1 MFLVLI
7 VSFYLQDIE
16 RLSSIGLTVHPR
28 TVHNRLAT
36 WHDSLDKDILN
47 ICDSCANGGHQRFQ
61 LIGDNWDKNI
71 LPSFRTSQQK
81 TLSLHLFNVIAVV
94 DRVPT
99 HHLQN
104 TPVPFIEELDY
115 STYIPSV
122 EEQDQLLTELTF
134 IFATSVL
141 SNLPQL
147 EEHFRHIYPTHLDH
161 KYSSYCG
168 IKTTQVYHVNYVYKK
183 LLI

>member
-1 MFLVLI
+1 MW
-7 VSFYLQDIE
+7 Q
-16 RLSSIGLTVHPR
+16 
-28 TVHNRLAT
+28 
-36 WHDSLDKDILN
+36 DSLDKEILG
-47 ICDSCANGGHQRFQ
+47 IRDSWANGGTERFQ
-61 LIGDNWDKNI
+61 LVGDNWDKNI

-81 TLSLHLFNVIAVV
+81 TLSLHLFNIVAVV

-104 TPVPFIEELDY
+104 TAVPNEELDY

-122 EEQDQLLTELTF
+122 VEQDKLLEEITF

-147 EEHFRHIYPTHLDH
+147 DEHFRHIYPKHLEH
-161 KYSSYCG
+161 KYSSFCG
-168 IKTTQVYHVNYVYKK
+168 IKTTQVFC
-183 LLI
+183 